1 MHPLL
6 VELQDARGPAF
17 LTCGHVLDVL
27 DANDPD
33 ALVRSWMA
41 GTPTARMNGV
51 GLLVRSCAWQ
61 EDDEPCDR
69 PVRTVNA
76 KFCEAHAAA
85 SARGSKRAWKRARGR
100 KSNPSPALGN
110 HGVANG
116 PDPLPGIQVFPDAQ
130 TPEILVLEGA

>member
-1 MHPLL
+1 MRRDLWWLGVTWLRHRQRVCEMHPLL

-61 EDDEPCDR
+61 EGDEPCDR

-85 SARGSKRAWKRARGR
+85 SAAGQSERGSGPVVEKVTLRQ
-100 KSNPSPALGN
+100 PLGIT
-110 HGVANG
+110 G
-116 PDPLPGIQVFPDAQ
+116 
-130 TPEILVLEGA
+130 